1 MKIAEMHVWFRQYAQ
16 QMGMQN
22 VRAILPEQIDIL
34 INTSISDIV
43 NQLIRDNIGV
53 VNDRVITDNAKLNQI
68 NALKTLYKV
77 ALIDMVPPVP
87 TVSKETRTF
96 NFSASDKLTGKMTT
110 DFIGSGGKSG
120 SVNIPDN
127 LFLVDFALNYKVT
140 KDGYTGINNN
150 VEEKTYSIKTPKA
163 AIDSVDSFIRES
175 IPEAEEATLDVY
187 DYSTQ
192 SYNILTVKL
201 SDDEYLIDTDSN
213 LPIEVVNRDAEGNEV
228 NPYFILLEEIG
239 NPIVGGI
246 DFTANDGTLA
256 NPVVVSQTPVTISYI
271 QPTFAEDAIVTNFF
285 PVRIIQDSFLADSIN
300 DFILKNRL
308 RSPVIVTYN
317 NGTFDI
323 YIDKFE
329 KYGSRYALKNH
340 LIPYQ
345 LRMSYIA
352 KPATVKYD
360 EDLAGMSVDC
370 DLPESLHVDILKHA
384 VDLYTTSIQG
394 SLYSAQQQQQMQN
407 RETSRNE
414 ARPDNEGYQN

>member
-53 VNDRVITDNAKLNQI
+53 VNDRVISDNAKLNQI

-163 AIDSVDSFIRES
+163 AIDSVDSFIREN

-187 DYSTQ
+187 DYSTK

-201 SDDEYLIDTDSN
+201 SDDGYLIDMDSN
-213 LPIEVVNRDAEGNEV
+213 LPVEVVNRDAEGKDV
-228 NPYFILLEEIG
+228 KPYFILLEEKD

-246 DFTANDGTLA
+246 DFTADDGTLA

-285 PVRIIQDSFLADSIN
+285 PVRIIQDSFLADSVN

-317 NGTFDI
+317 NGIFDI

-370 DLPESLHVDILKHA
+370 DLPEILHVDILKHA

>member
-87 TVSKETRTF
+87 TISKETRTF

-110 DFIGSGGKSG
+110 DFIGSGGKNG
-120 SVNIPDN
+120 STNIPNN
-127 LFLVDFALNYKVT
+127 LFLVDFAINYKVT

-150 VEEKTYSIKTPKA
+150 VEQTTYSIKTPKA
-163 AIDSVDSFIRES
+163 AIDNINSFIKEN
-175 IPEAEEATLDVY
+175 IPANETTSLDVY
-187 DYSTQ
+187 NYRDQ
-192 SYNILTVKL
+192 SYDILNV
-201 SDDEYLIDTDSN
+201 SFDEADYLIDTNSG
-213 LPIEVVNRDAEGNEV
+213 LPIAVVNRDAEGNEV
-228 NPYFILLEEIG
+228 KPYFILLDEKD
-239 NPIVGGI
+239 NPIIDGV
-246 DFTANDGTLA
+246 DFTQNEGTLA
-256 NPVVVSQTPVTISYI
+256 NPIVVSQTPVTVSYI
-271 QPTFAEDAIVTNFF
+271 QPTFDEDAITTNFF
-285 PVRIIQDSFLADSIN
+285 PVRIIQDSFLADTLN
-300 DFILKNRL
+300 DFVLKNRL
-308 RSPVIVTYN
+308 RTPIIVTYN
-317 NGTFDI
+317 NGTFDL
-323 YIDKFE
+323 YIDEFE

-352 KPATVKYD
+352 KPAVVKYD
-360 EDLAGMSVDC
+360 EDLAGLSVDC